1 MPVTRG
7 ETEEAGGLAVSWLNF
22 SVWKQGS
29 VWVAR
34 KRSGC
39 ARGNRRI
46 GASRSIRTPISGA
59 KRFMTPQRMSPS
71 RSSGVNREIDATGTP
86 ARGVGKHPSFARAV
100 KQLSKRRLEIPD
112 THGPWGLRRGGLDL
126 SPVLVDVVVVLLGV
140 LNLRHDALVLSRVR
154 AACRAQVRVRRTRVA
169 SLHIAVGLRIHTRS
183 ERGSEITVHD
193 GSKIPPN
200 FELVAYG
207 LSVRKIL
214 LAREARYEPSK
225 IDALPCATNEATDLG
240 GRHRT
245 RPNAARHHLVTDGR
259 SNFHRSSLVGA
270 PRGQR
275 RGRRG
280 SDTRAG

>member
-1 MPVTRG
+1 VPVTRG
-7 ETEEAGGLAVSWLNF
+7 EAEEAGGLAVSWLNF

-59 KRFMTPQRMSPS
+59 KRFTTPKRMSPS
-71 RSSGVNREIDATGTP
+71 RSSRVNREIDATGTP

-183 ERGSEITVHD
+183 ERGCEISFMTVCFA
-193 GSKIPPN
+193 KIPPN

-225 IDALPCATNEATDLG
+225 IIGPALCNERSDRFG
-240 GRHRT
+240 GKAPHSPERRPTPPRHRWPLKLPPVEPHGSSP
-245 RPNAARHHLVTDGR
+245 RPT
-259 SNFHRSSLVGA
+259 
-270 PRGQR
+270 PRPPR
-275 RGRRG
+275 L
-280 SDTRAG
+280 

>member
-7 ETEEAGGLAVSWLNF
+7 EAEEAGGLAVSWLNF

-71 RSSGVNREIDATGTP
+71 RSSRVNRVIDATGTP

-183 ERGSEITVHD
+183 ERGSEITCFMTVCFNKRYPRISNSSPM
-193 GSKIPPN
+193 GY
-200 FELVAYG
+200 V
-207 LSVRKIL
+207 VRKIS
-214 LAREARYEPSK
+214 LARSA
-225 IDALPCATNEATDLG
+225 I
-240 GRHRT
+240 RT
-245 RPNAARHHLVTDGR
+245 VQNRPT
-259 SNFHRSSLVGA
+259 
-270 PRGQR
+270 
-275 RGRRG
+275 
-280 SDTRAG
+280 

>member
-1 MPVTRG
+1 MHESDPGAR
-7 ETEEAGGLAVSWLNF
+7 AGTAVS
-22 SVWKQGS
+22 
-29 VWVAR
+29 AR
-34 KRSGC
+34 RDRSE
-39 ARGNRRI
+39 RRFRAPN
-46 GASRSIRTPISGA
+46 ASQAP
-59 KRFMTPQRMSPS
+59 KRMSPS
-71 RSSGVNREIDATGTP
+71 RSSRVNREIDATGTP

-183 ERGSEITVHD
+183 ERGSEITCFMTVCFS
-193 GSKIPPN
+193 GRYPRISNSSPMGYRLEKSPW
-200 FELVAYG
+200 L
-207 LSVRKIL
+207 
-214 LAREARYEPSK
+214 EARYEPSK
-225 IDALPCATNEATDLG
+225 IIGPAL
-240 GRHRT
+240 RVQRT
-245 RPNAARHHLVTDGR
+245 KRRIWGEGTALARTAARHHLVTDGR

>member
-59 KRFMTPQRMSPS
+59 KRFTRPKRMSPS
-71 RSSGVNREIDATGTP
+71 RSSRANREIDATGTP

-183 ERGSEITVHD
+183 ERGSEITCFMTVCFN
-193 GSKIPPN
+193 K
-200 FELVAYG
+200 
-207 LSVRKIL
+207 
-214 LAREARYEPSK
+214 RYPR
-225 IDALPCATNEATDLG
+225 I
-240 GRHRT
+240 
-245 RPNAARHHLVTDGR
+245 
-259 SNFHRSSLVGA
+259 SNSSPMGH
-270 PRGQR
+270 G
-275 RGRRG
+275 
-280 SDTRAG
+280 